1 MCENLK
7 GNIFYHKIMQ
17 KILVILTLIALA
29 SLLPINLGASSFVAD
44 KPMQRVFNDASLNW
58 AGYYVKG
65 TGIGVANATWTVP
78 TVVNTVSGYSSAWVG
93 IGGVNGNGLIQ
104 TGTEQD
110 CSTSA
115 ATAGEVKFHGPVI
128 EDKSASGS
136 HNGGGGGSTT
146 CTPVYYA
153 WWETYPANAEQK
165 ITMTILPG
173 DQMNAQ
179 LIQTAPGVWI
189 ISIVDMTHFQTF
201 STTVTF
207 SPDQTTAE
215 SIVERPSLC
224 STHSCKLTN
233 LADFQTINFEKSV
246 SGTTT
251 TSQVAFDA
259 DPTHTIIN
267 MVDSSLR
274 LMAQPGT
281 LSSPGTFPTTWIRSS

>member
-1 MCENLK
+1 
-7 GNIFYHKIMQ
+7 MQ
-17 KILVILTLIALA
+17 KTILILTLVAFTA
-29 SLLPINLGASSFVAD
+29 LLPINLGASAFVAD

-65 TGIGVANATWTVP
+65 TGIGFANATWTVP

-110 CSTSA
+110 CSTST
-115 ATAGEVKFHGPVI
+115 ATAGELRYHGPVI
-128 EDKSASGS
+128 QDKPISGGS
-136 HNGGGGGSTT
+136 KGGGGGSTS
-146 CTPVYYA
+146 CNPVYYA

-165 ITMTILPG
+165 ITSMTISPG

-179 LIQTAPGVWI
+179 LIQTATPGVWTI
-189 ISIVDMTHFQTF
+189 YLVDMTHFQTF

-215 SIVERPSLC
+215 SIIERPSLC
-224 STHSCKLTN
+224 SPHSCKLTN
-233 LADFQTINFEKSV
+233 LADFQTINFVKSV

-251 TSQVAFDA
+251 SQVTFDV

-267 MVDSSLR
+267 MVDSSLK

-281 LSSPGTFPTTWIRSS
+281 LSSPGAFPTTWIRNN

>member
-1 MCENLK
+1 
-7 GNIFYHKIMQ
+7 MQ
-17 KILVILTLIALA
+17 KTVLILALVA
-29 SLLPINLGASSFVAD
+29 FTALLPLNLGASAFVAD

-128 EDKSASGS
+128 QDKPTTGGGK
-136 HNGGGGGSTT
+136 GGGGGSTT
-146 CTPVYYA
+146 CNPVYYA

-165 ITMTILPG
+165 ITTMTITPG

-179 LIQTAPGVWI
+179 IIQTATPGIWTI
-189 ISIVDMTHFQTF
+189 YLTDMTHFQSF
-201 STTVTF
+201 SITVTF

-215 SIVERPSLC
+215 SIIERPSLC
-224 STHSCKLTN
+224 SAHCKLTN

-267 MVDSSLR
+267 MVDSSLK
-274 LMAQPGT
+274 LMAQPGAI
-281 LSSPGTFPTTWIRSS
+281 SNPGAFPTIWIRNN

>member
-1 MCENLK
+1 
-7 GNIFYHKIMQ
+7 MQ
-17 KILVILTLIALA
+17 KTVLILTLVAFTA
-29 SLLPINLGASSFVAD
+29 LLPINLGASAFVAD

-65 TGIGVANATWTVP
+65 AGIGVANATWTVP

-110 CSTSA
+110 CSTSVT
-115 ATAGEVKFHGPVI
+115 TAGEVKFHGPVI
-128 EDKSASGS
+128 KDKPASGG
-136 HNGGGGGSTT
+136 HKGGGGGSTH
-146 CTPVYYA
+146 CNPIYYA

-165 ITMTILPG
+165 IASMTISPG

-179 LIQTAPGVWI
+179 IIQTTLGVWT
-189 ISIVDMTHFQTF
+189 ISLADLTHFQSF

-215 SIVERPSLC
+215 SIIERPALC
-224 STHSCKLTN
+224 TIQCKLTN
-233 LADFQTINFEKSV
+233 LADFQTINFLLSA

-251 TSQVAFDA
+251 ANQVTFDA
-259 DPTHTIIN
+259 DPTHTIIY
-267 MVDSSLR
+267 MVDSGSK

-281 LSSPGTFPTTWIRSS
+281 LSNPGSFPTTWIRNN

>member
-1 MCENLK
+1 MRKTVL
-7 GNIFYHKIMQ
+7 
-17 KILVILTLIALA
+17 ILTLIAFT
-29 SLLPINLGASSFVAD
+29 SLLPINLGASAFVAD
-44 KPMQRVFNDASLNW
+44 KPIQRVFNDASFNW
-58 AGYYVKG
+58 AGYYVKS
-65 TGIGVANATWTVP
+65 TGIGFANATWTVP
-78 TVVNTVSGYSSAWVG
+78 TVVNTVSGFSSAWVG

-136 HNGGGGGSTT
+136 HQGGGGGSTS
-146 CTPVYYA
+146 CNPVYYA
-153 WWETYPANAEQK
+153 WWETYPANPEQK
-165 ITMTILPG
+165 IASMTIIPG

-179 LIQTAPGVWI
+179 LIQTATPGVWTI
-189 ISIVDMTHFQTF
+189 YLTDMTHFQSF
-201 STTVTF
+201 SITVTF

-215 SIVERPSLC
+215 SIIERPSLC
-224 STHSCKLTN
+224 SPHSCKLTN
-233 LADFQTINFEKSV
+233 LADFQTINFAKSV

-259 DPTHTIIN
+259 DPTHTVIN
-267 MVDSSLR
+267 MVDSSLK

-281 LSSPGTFPTTWIRSS
+281 LSSPGDFPTTWIRNN